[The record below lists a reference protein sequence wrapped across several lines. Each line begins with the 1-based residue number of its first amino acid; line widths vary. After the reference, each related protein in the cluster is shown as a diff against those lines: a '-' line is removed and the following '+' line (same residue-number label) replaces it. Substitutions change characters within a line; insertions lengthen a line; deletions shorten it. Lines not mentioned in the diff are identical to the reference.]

1 MASSPTLFG
10 REPAII
16 LGFLSAALQMLTA
29 FVLPLTSDQV
39 GAINAIAA
47 AAIGVWTAVVTR
59 AADGGSSIQSAVLG
73 FAQAG
78 ITLALVFGLALSG
91 DQTTAIMAFVAMGVS
106 MFVRQVSSPKGV
118 SLVR

>member
-1 MASSPTLFG
+1 MTPKIFG

-29 FVLPLTSDQV
+29 FWLPLTSDQT
-39 GAINAIAA
+39 GAINAVAA

-59 AADGGSSIQSAVLG
+59 SADGGSSIQTAVLG

-78 ITLALVFGLALSG
+78 ITLALVFGLALSD
-91 DQTTAIMAFVAMGVS
+91 DQTAAIMAFVAMGVS
-106 MFVRQVSSPKGV
+106 MFVRQVSSPKNV